1 MSDEPQPEISS
12 PDPHPTSA
20 SAAPS
25 PPPTRHTAST
35 RVLVALSLIGA
46 LVFASSFAVVLYL
59 VAWEDLG
66 EVTEGSFLELKLT
79 GQIQDAPASGGMFL
93 EPDDFPPV
101 VTEIAS
107 AVRRAAEDERIE
119 GVYLRLEGTSLGW
132 AGNQEI
138 RSALGALREAGK
150 PCVAYAEMYSTASY
164 HLASVCDHVVLA
176 PSGVGMVIGVA
187 ASTTYYA
194 GTLEKLGV
202 EAEMEHVGDFKTAVE
217 PYERTEPSEAA
228 TLAMDALLDSLWGQW
243 VAEVAEGREVE
254 ADTVQAW
261 VDEPSISP
269 QRALERGMVD
279 ALAFPDQVR
288 RRVTRATE
296 DDWLALLEEPLE
308 ERQRGEKA
316 KDKAKKRLTPL
327 KEYLKDLRGEWSSAS
342 SQIAVVHAAGAIVSG
357 EAEGGLFGGQTIADK
372 TFAKWMA
379 EIRGDDDVA
388 GVVLRIDSPGGS
400 GLASD
405 MIWREIERT
414 RATGRP
420 VVVSMANAAA
430 SGGYYMS
437 APADWIVAQPATITG
452 SIGVFGGK
460 MNLSGTYEKLGLTQ
474 ATFKRGEQ
482 ADLFSPTSGFDEAG
496 RQVYRTFLLDFYER
510 FLQRVADG
518 RGMTRDEVHE
528 VAQGRVWTG
537 EQALERGLV
546 DELGGLEVAIA
557 KAEALAEVEG
567 AGVVRWPKRKGFVE
581 LLLEDLEGGSAEIS
595 LELYPGVDTSQVQ
608 QLLLLEKIL
617 SGGGVAA
624 LLPGALRLGD

>member
-1 MSDEPQPEISS
+1 MYLHLDG
-12 PDPHPTSA
+12 
-20 SAAPS
+20 PS
-25 PPPTRHTAST
+25 
-35 RVLVALSLIGA
+35 I
-46 LVFASSFAVVLYL
+46 
-59 VAWEDLG
+59 
-66 EVTEGSFLELKLT
+66 
-79 GQIQDAPASGGMFL
+79 
-93 EPDDFPPV
+93 
-101 VTEIAS
+101 
-107 AVRRAAEDERIE
+107 
-119 GVYLRLEGTSLGW
+119 GW
-132 AGNQEI
+132 AGTQEL
-138 RSALGALREAGK
+138 RSALIALREADK
-150 PCVAYAEMYSTASY
+150 PCVAYAETYSTSSY
-164 HLASVCDHVVLA
+164 HLASACEHIVLA

-194 GTLEKLGV
+194 GTFEKLGI

-217 PYERTEPSEAA
+217 PYERSEPSEAA
-228 TLAMDALLDSLWGQW
+228 IEAMDSLLDSLWGQW
-243 VAEVAEGREVE
+243 VAEVATGRGVGEGQ
-254 ADTVQAW
+254 VQAW

-269 QRALERGMVD
+269 QSALERGIVD

-288 RRVTRATE
+288 RRVPRATE
-296 DDWLALLEEPLE
+296 DEWLALLQEPLE
-308 ERQRGEKA
+308 EPQRGESREPDE
-316 KDKAKKRLTPL
+316 DKQLTPL

-342 SQIAVVHAAGAIVSG
+342 SQIAVVHAAGTIVSG
-357 EAEGGLFGGQTIADK
+357 EAEGGLFGSQALADR

-388 GVVLRIDSPGGS
+388 AVVLRIDSPGGS

-460 MNLSGTYEKLGLTQ
+460 INLSGAYEKLGLTQ
-474 ATFKRGEQ
+474 TTFKRGAQ

-496 RQVYRTFLLDFYER
+496 RQVYRAFLLDFYER
-510 FLQRVADG
+510 FLSRVADG
-518 RGMTRDEVHE
+518 RGMTRDEVHA

-546 DELGGLEVAIA
+546 DALGGLDVAIT
-557 KAEALAEVEG
+557 KAEELAEVQG
-567 AGVVRWPKRKGFVE
+567 AGVVRWPKRKGFIE
-581 LLLEDLEGGSAEIS
+581 LLMEDLEGSRVELE
-595 LELYPGVDTSQVQ
+595 LELYPGVDADQVRE
-608 QLLLLEKIL
+608 LWLLERIL

-624 LLPGALRLGD
+624 LLPGALELGR